1 MIETI
6 KKITEDALVLCEREF
21 SYNELFCFL
30 ENGNDA
36 QKQICILKIP
46 CLKSQK
52 DADALIF
59 HLTNQH
65 GTVREAAAEK
75 INELMQTP
83 DSVFFQ
89 TDFALEKFLYAV
101 IDVNPNICRLI
112 IDVLPCLSE
121 ESTEKF
127 LHNLCDLTLKI
138 ADEAEALNVRNR
150 SHVYTKKIF
159 NLYWCLEAISK
170 IARRSDNSIERIIA
184 KTSISPEYTIR
195 EKTAKI
201 IKNLG
206 SDKFLDIFN
215 KLKNDENFY
224 VRFQAG
230 D

>member
-1 MIETI
+1 MTETI
-6 KKITEDALVLCEREF
+6 KKITEDALALCEREF
-21 SYNELFCFL
+21 SYSELFCFL

-36 QKQICILKIP
+36 QKQICIFKIP

-138 ADEAEALNVRNR
+138 TDEAEALNVRNR

-159 NLYWCLEAISK
+159 NLYWCLEAIAE
-170 IARRSDNSIERIIA
+170 IACQHDESIEKIIK